1 MDPFELDVVEYL
13 ARWTIVCGVMALFIA
28 VVVLRR

>member
-13 ARWTIVCGVMALFIA
+13 ARWGIVCGVAVLIAAAAALQ
-28 VVVLRR
+28 R

>member
-13 ARWTIVCGVMALFIA
+13 ARWGIVFGAAVLISVAIA
-28 VVVLRR
+28 LRR